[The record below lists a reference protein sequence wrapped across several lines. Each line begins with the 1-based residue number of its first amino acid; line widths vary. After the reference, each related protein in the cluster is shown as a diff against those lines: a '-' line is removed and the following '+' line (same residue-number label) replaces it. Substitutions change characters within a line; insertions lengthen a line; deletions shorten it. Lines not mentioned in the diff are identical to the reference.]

1 MRRAE
6 TREANQHALIDA
18 AIADIAEH
26 GYQAARLA
34 DIAAR
39 AGLTTG
45 AIYSIFGS
53 KRALLIAATKRLVEE
68 YQQTL
73 RPLADPDLD
82 LPGVVRGYASAVLDS
97 TDSPRAREHFAFELE
112 GLAAALR
119 DPQLMSEVDTQ
130 VPSTPSLLTAL
141 FTDRR
146 IGAARTTAEQ
156 AERLAPAVHAL
167 VTGFAQHA
175 VIDPNSVDRDFVM
188 ASAVQLT
195 ALVSPGDCDVPDE

>member
-6 TREANQHALIDA
+6 TREVNQHALIDA

-26 GYQAARLA
+26 GYQAARLT

-53 KRALLIAATKRLVEE
+53 KRALLIAATKRMVED

-73 RPLADPDLD
+73 RPLADPELD
-82 LPGVVRGYASAVLDS
+82 LRAVVRGYARAVFDS
-97 TDSPRAREHFAFELE
+97 TGAPHAREHFAFELE

-130 VPSTPSLLTAL
+130 VPSTPGVLATL

-146 IGAARTTAEQ
+146 IGTARTTAEQ
-156 AERLAPAVHAL
+156 AERLAQAVHAL

-175 VIDPNSVDRDFVM
+175 VIDQDSVDRDFVV
-188 ASAVQLT
+188 ASALQLT
-195 ALVSPGDCDVPDE
+195 ALVGTPDA

>member
-18 AIADIAEH
+18 ALADIAEH
-26 GYQAARLA
+26 GYQASRLA

-82 LPGVVRGYASAVLDS
+82 LPDVVRGYARAVLES
-97 TDSPRAREHFAFELE
+97 TESPRARERFSFELE
-112 GLAAALR
+112 SLAATLR
-119 DPQLMSEVDTQ
+119 DPQLMSEVDAQ
-130 VPSTPSLLTAL
+130 VPSTPSLLTTL
-141 FTDRR
+141 LTGRR
-146 IGAARTTAEQ
+146 IGATRTTAAQ
-156 AERLAPAVHAL
+156 AGQLAPAVHAL

-175 VIDPNSVDRDFVM
+175 VIDPNSVDRDFVI

-195 ALVSPGDCDVPDE
+195 ALVSATPGTHPDE

>member
-26 GYQAARLA
+26 GYQAARLI
-34 DIAAR
+34 DIAER

-82 LPGVVRGYASAVLDS
+82 LRAVVRGYARAVLDS
-97 TDSPRAREHFAFELE
+97 TGEPHAREHFAFELE

-130 VPSTPSLLTAL
+130 VPSTPVLLATL

-156 AERLAPAVHAL
+156 AERLARAVHAL

-175 VIDPNSVDRDFVM
+175 VIDPGSVDRDFVL

-195 ALVSPGDCDVPDE
+195 ALVGTPDA